1 MEMIRSNGSVT
12 ISELA
17 NQIGISTRAVE
28 KQLATLKAENRVRR
42 VGSFKGG
49 YWEVVE
55 L

>member
-1 MEMIRSNGSVT
+1 MIRSNRSVT

-17 NQIGISTRAVE
+17 NHIGISTRAVE
-28 KQLATLKAENRVRR
+28 KQLATLKAENRVR
-42 VGSFKGG
+42 VGSYKGG